1 MNEATRYIAC
11 VIEWLK
17 RPDWGQYQ
25 YMEGSGIYT
34 HRDDALIDLNCATA
48 AIEDADAAA
57 FRRGV
62 EAMRKAARAE
72 MNRLCFAEVEP
83 TQQAYDRQDA
93 FHCADIAIAALPPPE
108 DTP

>member
-1 MNEATRYIAC
+1 MMHCYE
-11 VIEWLK
+11 
-17 RPDWGQYQ
+17 DH
-25 YMEGSGIYT
+25 SGVD
-34 HRDDALIDLNCATA
+34 RDDLRADLVGAWNKRA
-48 AIEDADAAA
+48 AEAAA

-72 MNRLCFAEVEP
+72 MNRLYFAEAEP

-93 FHCADIAIAALPPPE
+93 FHCADRAIAAMPPPE

>member
-1 MNEATRYIAC
+1 MSEATRHIAC

-25 YMEGSGIYT
+25 YMEGSEIYT
-34 HRDDALIDLNCATA
+34 HREDALIDLNCATA
-48 AIEDADAAA
+48 AIEAAEAAA

-62 EAMRKAARAE
+62 EAMRKAAVEE
-72 MNRLCFAEVEP
+72 MNRLYFAEAEP

-93 FHCADIAIAALPPPE
+93 FHCADRAIAALPPPE
-108 DTP
+108 NEP